1 MNEEDRRMQA
11 DEREAEP
18 ERFPSSS
25 GMEEVEAPFSPTEKE
40 EKREKLSRQAT
51 ASTSSRSSIEPAA
64 ERQDTSIS
72 RMTTRHE
79 SINLARHPTA
89 LSRVQTGRSQQSHTV
104 GASLRSRTTTR
115 HSKTPLPNFGDG
127 KDYPPPL
134 PEREEYVV
142 GFDGPN
148 DPCE

>member
-1 MNEEDRRMQA
+1 MNEEDRRMQL

-25 GMEEVEAPFSPTEKE
+25 GVEEVEAPLSAPENE
-40 EKREKLSRQAT
+40 EKQEKLERQVT
-51 ASTSSRSSIEPAA
+51 ASTSSKSSIELAA
-64 ERQDTSIS
+64 QRQDTTIS

-104 GASLRSRTTTR
+104 GASLRSRTITR

-127 KDYPPPL
+127 KEYPPPL
-134 PEREEYVV
+134 PDRDEYVV

-148 DPCE
+148 DPCK